1 MEEGPAIEGWVVL
14 ASQVPTCLG
23 QAPPQPHDGPGNSTL
38 EGLGK
43 AGGQGLG
50 CLSVCLSLLTIEPNH
65 CFQD

>member
-1 MEEGPAIEGWVVL
+1 MVL

-23 QAPPQPHDGPGNSTL
+23 LVPSPASRLGPGSSTL